1 MGSFKKIQDIV
12 EIILKEE
19 PDTREDDMY
28 LYYLYC
34 TKYGFVNSGSFHKIF
49 QDKEYR
55 TNLGI
60 SGFETIS
67 RCRRKLQAEN
77 PSLKSSQETQH
88 QRLEQEKKFEEYA
101 NEI

>member
-1 MGSFKKIQDIV
+1 MGNFKKIQDVV

-19 PDTREDDMY
+19 PLTREDDMY

-55 TNLGI
+55 STLGI

-67 RCRRKLQAEN
+67 RCRRKLQAED
-77 PSLKSSQETQH
+77 PSFKSSQETLC
-88 QRLEQEKKFEEYA
+88 QRLEQEKKIEGYVK
-101 NEI
+101 

>member
-19 PDTREDDMY
+19 PETRDDDML
-28 LYYLYC
+28 LYYMYC
-34 TKYGFVNSGSFHKIF
+34 TKYGFLGSNNFYKIF
-49 QDKEYR
+49 EDKEYR
-55 TNLGI
+55 STLGI
-60 SGFETIS
+60 SVFETIS

-77 PSLKSSQETQH
+77 PSLKSSQETQY

-101 NEI
+101 VR

>member
-12 EIILKEE
+12 EIILQEE
-19 PDTREDDMY
+19 PETRDDDML
-28 LYYLYC
+28 LYYMYC
-34 TKYGFVNSGSFHKIF
+34 TKYGFLGNGNFHKIF
-49 QDKEYR
+49 EDKEYR
-55 TNLGI
+55 SNLGI
-60 SGFETIS
+60 SVFETIS

-101 NEI
+101 VR